1 MDNLALIELLAG
13 IAFTCTIV
21 AVGYGV
27 LRQQV
32 SSLRKDLDKLESE
45 SRKTDDQIFSIL
57 NSINRNLHRLLG
69 KLDVDPVE

>member
-1 MDNLALIELLAG
+1 MNSLALIELLGA
-13 IAFTCTIV
+13 IIFTCV
-21 AVGYGV
+21 AGAVGYGI

-45 SRKTDDQIFSIL
+45 TRKTDDQIFSIL

>member
-1 MDNLALIELLAG
+1 MELVAAV
-13 IAFTCTIV
+13 AFTCAAG
-21 AVGYGV
+21 AVGYGI

-32 SSLRKDLDKLESE
+32 ASLRKDLDKLESE

>member
-1 MDNLALIELLAG
+1 MDNLGLIELIVG
-13 IAFTCTIV
+13 ISFTCAAV
-21 AVGYGV
+21 SVGYGI

-32 SSLRKDLDKLESE
+32 ASLRKDLDKLEAAST
-45 SRKTDDQIFSIL
+45 STDAEIFKML

>member
-1 MDNLALIELLAG
+1 MDNLALIGPLA
-13 IAFTCTIV
+13 AVLFTCTAG

-32 SSLRKDLDKLESE
+32 SSLRKDLDKLEAAST
-45 SRKTDDQIFSIL
+45 STDTQIFKML
-57 NSINRNLHRLLG
+57 DSINRNLHRLLG